1 MQNYNIRQGEQ
12 SDLSWTA
19 KILEAGIDEGHF
31 SKLLKNNSAPLIKAI
46 INKDEIKFVGMRG
59 KIDSTQRYNFDLL
72 IAELNNIA
80 VSFLVL
86 KIGVDGVELHLAG
99 TLKEHRRKG
108 YFYAL
113 ANHVKEKY
121 TKNTRLYARCYKKST
136 FAINALE
143 KLGFEKIKDGDPI
156 ELELKQE
163 APISLHQSILK
174 FLRVK

>member
-86 KIGVDGVELHLAG
+86 KISMPQFFARFLLSVNYLS
-99 TLKEHRRKG
+99 TP
-108 YFYAL
+108 
-113 ANHVKEKY
+113 VK
-121 TKNTRLYARCYKKST
+121 R
-136 FAINALE
+136 AIKCN
-143 KLGFEKIKDGDPI
+143 
-156 ELELKQE
+156 
-163 APISLHQSILK
+163 
-174 FLRVK
+174 